1 MDFTQS
7 IDADNLSIDFL
18 NYLKAAFKGKK
29 IRVTV
34 EEEMDTTEYLLSI
47 PANKKRLLKSIENI
61 EKGQGLIELDEK
73 MLKDLGA

>member
-18 NYLKAAFKGKK
+18 NYLKATFKGKK

-34 EEEMDTTEYLLSI
+34 EEEMDETEYLMSS
-47 PANKKRLLKSIENI
+47 PANKKRLLKAIENI
-61 EKGQGLIELDEK
+61 EKGEGLIEMD
-73 MLKDLGA
+73 MDALKKLAE